1 MISPTENVSCSLPNR
16 GSGRKEHTHD
26 RSLICGGTPGA
37 EGRVGMSAQKSTM
50 RSSCLNLTSSA
61 THILTHMRS
70 RHSSWPVDSGT
81 ILMGGTPQDFSIRDS
96 LYTTELVKFDG
107 TKEEA
112 FGLKYSTTMY
122 DVNTFR
128 YYKSFKGYNI
138 YFSDACSIPDGDSV
152 LLTGGICY
160 WGSDY
165 CTCTCDSA
173 LIMGLSL

>member
-50 RSSCLNLTSSA
+50 RTSCLNLTSSA

-70 RHSSWPVDSGT
+70 RHSSWPVDGGI

-107 TKEEA
+107 PKEEVGTNVWRLINN
-112 FGLKYSTTMY
+112 GLIIML
-122 DVNTFR
+122 V
-128 YYKSFKGYNI
+128 
-138 YFSDACSIPDGDSV
+138 
-152 LLTGGICY
+152 
-160 WGSDY
+160 
-165 CTCTCDSA
+165 
-173 LIMGLSL
+173 MGLCLLVQVLNAIFSFGFGR